1 MQVNMFSKTSKV
13 TSSDSNANS
22 TNAKKGVPS
31 VISTGTHILGN
42 MVSDGGTVDIDGSIE
57 GNVKAEQ
64 VTVRGNGKIM
74 GDISANAV
82 HIYGE
87 VRGLIRARSVHLYS
101 SAHITGIIVHQSLTV
116 EDGAFIDAKFKRMSD
131 VSMQAADP
139 INDTDSDDGL
149 IESAP
154 SFVGAGTLRL
164 IG

>member
-1 MQVNMFSKTSKV
+1 MQVNMFSKTSPKV
-13 TSSDSNANS
+13 VSNEPVNTASN
-22 TNAKKGVPS
+22 NKKGIPS

-42 MVSDGGTVDIDGSIE
+42 LVSEGGIVDIDGSIE
-57 GNVKAEQ
+57 GNIKSDQ
-64 VTVRGNGKIM
+64 VTVRSNGKIA
-74 GDISANAV
+74 GDIAANVV

-87 VRGLIRARSVHLYS
+87 VRGLIRAHAVHLYS

-116 EDGAFIDAKFKRMSD
+116 EDGAFIDAKFKRMND
-131 VSMQAADP
+131 VSQFPADA
-139 INDTDSDDGL
+139 INDDSDDGL